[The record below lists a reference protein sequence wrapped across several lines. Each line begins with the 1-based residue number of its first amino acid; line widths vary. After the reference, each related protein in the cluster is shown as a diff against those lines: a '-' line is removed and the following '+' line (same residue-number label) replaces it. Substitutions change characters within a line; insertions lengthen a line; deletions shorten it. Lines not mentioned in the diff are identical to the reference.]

1 MVLAVEKPSF
11 LVYQLLEPY
20 FRQLFRV
27 VKVSKLY
34 RETFLIF
41 IFSSKS
47 GRNYPV
53 VRYLQNSDHCI
64 KWTSCSLHHAL
75 RSIPK
80 KPTELSKSSIFA
92 MENHCVSVSCK
103 NNSIDLIKLS
113 QGSQRTQRI
122 ETQFLLNGHEIQQI
136 QTLAFIHL
144 SELHLSQ
151 RLAI

>member
-53 VRYLQNSDHCI
+53 VRYCRILGERGFVCF
-64 KWTSCSLHHAL
+64 SLFCQHEHD
-75 RSIPK
+75 
-80 KPTELSKSSIFA
+80 
-92 MENHCVSVSCK
+92 K
-103 NNSIDLIKLS
+103 NLI
-113 QGSQRTQRI
+113 QGSLQFPSPGVTTKMKKKI
-122 ETQFLLNGHEIQQI
+122 EGEKKKKKKKIIYRKEEKCWRVMFCWQEML
-136 QTLAFIHL
+136 
-144 SELHLSQ
+144 
-151 RLAI
+151 

>member
-53 VRYLQNSDHCI
+53 VRYLDSKKNMKQLTAHMSVLTALAQKHYRI
-64 KWTSCSLHHAL
+64 KIL
-75 RSIPK
+75 RGWLRK
-80 KPTELSKSSIFA
+80 TYV
-92 MENHCVSVSCK
+92 N
-103 NNSIDLIKLS
+103 
-113 QGSQRTQRI
+113 
-122 ETQFLLNGHEIQQI
+122 
-136 QTLAFIHL
+136 FI
-144 SELHLSQ
+144 SF
-151 RLAI
+151 

>member
-53 VRYLQNSDHCI
+53 VRYILRNMFHNYLILRQN
-64 KWTSCSLHHAL
+64 
-75 RSIPK
+75 
-80 KPTELSKSSIFA
+80 A
-92 MENHCVSVSCK
+92 MN
-103 NNSIDLIKLS
+103 
-113 QGSQRTQRI
+113 
-122 ETQFLLNGHEIQQI
+122 F
-136 QTLAFIHL
+136 
-144 SELHLSQ
+144 
-151 RLAI
+151 